1 MRKWEGQLLRIV
13 ATLLAVILLEL
24 AAVRGAAGASLWQK
38 AESQGK
44 DVGWYADLRP
54 KQPGDLLTLVIVEE
68 TSATQRAESSN
79 SQDGGAQVGGLGLLL
94 RYIPLFGLSGKDYNE
109 GEGETARS
117 GSLSARLTVQVVEV
131 LPGGILRIE
140 GRQTIVVNGEKQ
152 ELKVSGL
159 VRSRDVRPDNTV
171 LSTYVANAEIV
182 LAGEGML
189 NEKQEPGLLTKALNW
204 LF

>member
-1 MRKWEGQLLRIV
+1 MRKFRLWSYLGT
-13 ATLLAVILLEL
+13 ASLLALMGAIL
-24 AAVRGAAGASLWQK
+24 AAGSEAASLWQK
-38 AESQGK
+38 AESQGQQ
-44 DVGWYADLRP
+44 VGWYADLRP
-54 KQPGDLLTLVIVEE
+54 RQPGDLLTLVIIEE
-68 TSATQRAESSN
+68 TSASQRAESSN

-94 RYIPLFGLSGKDYNE
+94 RYIPLLGLGGKDYNE
-109 GEGETARS
+109 GQGETARA
-117 GSLSARLTVQVVEV
+117 GSLTARLTVQVVEV
-131 LPGGILRIE
+131 MPGGVLRIE

-171 LSTYVANAEIV
+171 LSTYVADAEIV
-182 LAGEGML
+182 LSGEGML